1 MDSKMKKYL
10 AFIALVAAFTFGL
23 STIVIAQ
30 DEETSEAVN
39 NTEVAVAASTEGE
52 NATAAQAEDVVK
64 QVMADV
70 QTAEQG
76 TKKAQSGADKLDGM
90 QKVNYE
96 FAQKI
101 GITFFDQQHFTSLII
116 RFVLNLI
123 VICIIARCFYY
134 PRSHRRDYAFIFILM
149 SMSIFLLVN
158 LMQGDSMNLGAAM
171 GLFAIFGI
179 MRFRTEAVP
188 IREMTYLFMLIAISV
203 VNALAHADYHP
214 KADYWDGV
222 GIVTIVFVNIVFILM
237 AWLFEGTKVMSQE
250 CSKIILYD
258 NVNLI
263 TPEKRPE
270 LIADLEKRVGV
281 KIKRIEVGMLDF
293 LKDSAI
299 IRIFYHD
306 PNDVGNSIARYGKM
320 PKEM

>member
-1 MDSKMKKYL
+1 MEL
-10 AFIALVAAFTFGL
+10 TQL
-23 STIVIAQ
+23 
-30 DEETSEAVN
+30 
-39 NTEVAVAASTEGE
+39 
-52 NATAAQAEDVVK
+52 
-64 QVMADV
+64 
-70 QTAEQG
+70 
-76 TKKAQSGADKLDGM
+76 
-90 QKVNYE
+90 NYD
-96 FAQKI
+96 FAQLF
-101 GITFFDQQHFTSLII
+101 GITFFDQQHFVSLVI
-116 RFVLNLI
+116 RFIINLL
-123 VICIIARCFYY
+123 VVGVIARSFYY
-134 PRSHRRDYAFIFILM
+134 PRSRRRDYAFIFILM

-222 GIVTIVFVNIVFILM
+222 GIVTIIFVNLCFIGM
-237 AWLFEGTKVMSQE
+237 AWLFEGSKVMSQE
-250 CSKIILYD
+250 CSKIIKYD

-270 LIADLEKRVGV
+270 LIADLEKRTGL

-293 LKDSAI
+293 LKDSAL
-299 IRIFYHD
+299 IRIFYDD
-306 PNDVGNSIARYGKM
+306 PSDVGNSIARYGRM